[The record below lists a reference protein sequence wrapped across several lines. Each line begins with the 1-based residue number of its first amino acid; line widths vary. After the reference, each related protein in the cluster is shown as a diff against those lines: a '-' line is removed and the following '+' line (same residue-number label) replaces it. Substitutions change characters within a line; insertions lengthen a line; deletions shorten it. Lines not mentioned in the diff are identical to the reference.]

1 MFRYIY
7 HLKISFGIGS
17 KSRKVNHEAKVL
29 APKSRV
35 QGVKRERVLSITRGL
50 VGDSQVVFQNTNARW
65 SFLETVYR
73 MLLYGLTMTEHV
85 FLWGSSTEK
94 GIGWRPWANIFEVD
108 KSWFVTLHSTE

>member
-1 MFRYIY
+1 M
-7 HLKISFGIGS
+7 GCS

-65 SFLETVYR
+65 SFFGNRLQDATLWTDNDRTRFFCGVAR
-73 MLLYGLTMTEHV
+73 LKRGLGRGLARPI
-85 FLWGSSTEK
+85 FLRLTKVG
-94 GIGWRPWANIFEVD
+94 
-108 KSWFVTLHSTE
+108 L

>member
-65 SFLETVYR
+65 SFFGNRLQDAT
-73 MLLYGLTMTEHV
+73 
-85 FLWGSSTEK
+85 LWTDND
-94 GIGWRPWANIFEVD
+94 RTRF
-108 KSWFVTLHSTE
+108 FVG